1 MSAAVDGMGR
11 RSLKPSPPAH
21 DRPVMRVASAGR
33 SRNRPSTTDA
43 GVLEQE
49 LSEVLVPE
57 KRE

>member
-43 GVLEQE
+43 GVLE
-49 LSEVLVPE
+49 
-57 KRE
+57 